1 MTNLPTKIQNIQDEL
16 SKLAIQKNF
25 EQAQRVILAII
36 KLLDDTVSGNDLNL
50 FQLFND
56 SD

>member
-1 MTNLPTKIQNIQDEL
+1 MANLPTKIQNIQDEL
-16 SKLAIQKNF
+16 SKLAVQKNF
-25 EQAQRVILAII
+25 EQAQRVILGII
-36 KLLDDTVSGNDLNL
+36 RLLDDTISENDLNL

>member
-1 MTNLPTKIQNIQDEL
+1 MVNLPSKIQNIQDEL
-16 SKLAIQKNF
+16 SKLSVQKNF

-36 KLLDDTVSGNDLNL
+36 KLLDDTISENDLNL